1 MSFRFQKKDPL
12 RLRRW
17 IFDDSMWREAF
28 FLWLAGLALPLIFG
42 SKWDPGKSSNQRSRN
57 PVGGIAPNMRTT
69 FPSHFRSHGP
79 MANAQKTRGRRELN
93 SGRNVQKYVVVLL
106 GNGELLRVWI
116 RADQYTSSGR
126 SRAGSRSQ
134 GDRQR
139 RSFLVFLWD
148 RKATGPRMV
157 GVDII
162 VCFGGFFI

>member
-1 MSFRFQKKDPL
+1 MSFRFPKKKDPL
-12 RLRRW
+12 RPRRW

-42 SKWDPGKSSNQRSRN
+42 SKWDPGKSSNQRSRYS
-57 PVGGIAPNMRTT
+57 VGGIARMRT

-93 SGRNVQKYVVVLL
+93 SPNVQKYVVVLL

-116 RADQYTSSGR
+116 RADQHTSSGR

-134 GDRQR
+134 GDR
-139 RSFLVFLWD
+139 SAEKIL
-148 RKATGPRMV
+148 
-157 GVDII
+157 
-162 VCFGGFFI
+162 FGFPLGSQGKWS